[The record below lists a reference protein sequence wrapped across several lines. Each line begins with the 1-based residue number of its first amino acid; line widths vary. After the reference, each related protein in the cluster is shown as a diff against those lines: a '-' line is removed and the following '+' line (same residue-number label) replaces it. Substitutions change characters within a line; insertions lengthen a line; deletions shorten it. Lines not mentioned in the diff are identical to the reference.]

1 MSERGIVKELVGALR
16 GLTMH
21 MTGASRVRQARTV
34 VDITAGH
41 LAFSRWRTELDSKRL
56 EEEEVVVVMVG
67 CG

>member
-1 MSERGIVKELVGALR
+1 
-16 GLTMH
+16 MH